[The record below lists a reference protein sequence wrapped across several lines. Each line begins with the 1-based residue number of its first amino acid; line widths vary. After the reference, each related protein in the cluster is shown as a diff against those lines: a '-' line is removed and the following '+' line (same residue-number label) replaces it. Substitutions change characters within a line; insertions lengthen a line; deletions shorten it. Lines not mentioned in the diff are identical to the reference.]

1 MYDQVGLEKIGA
13 ALGVQYILLPGIV
26 EFDRT
31 MVERFDL
38 VGLRT
43 VQTRTVTLRLS
54 LQMWNLTSGEFLW
67 ESFGEGMMTRE
78 VLSESRGSIGT
89 IARNI
94 WRGMIEDLLQGKTE
108 SFYHGVEPVYANPLQ
123 KSQE

>member
-54 LQMWNLTSGEFLW
+54 LQLWNVKSGEFLW
-67 ESFGEGMMTRE
+67 E
-78 VLSESRGSIGT
+78 
-89 IARNI
+89 
-94 WRGMIEDLLQGKTE
+94 
-108 SFYHGVEPVYANPLQ
+108 
-123 KSQE
+123 